1 MGMKVRKK
9 RMKDQFKDNINVD
22 NNESKVKKKK
32 RNQVVCIFVQGEKI
46 LHSQGKVILGL
57 NEIESTPKAR
67 YKKNFLVQL
76 STQKVQWKKYFQEGN
91 RAGGTKSFH
100 S

>member
-1 MGMKVRKK
+1 
-9 RMKDQFKDNINVD
+9 MKDQFKDNINVD
-22 NNESKVKKKK
+22 NNESKVKK
-32 RNQVVCIFVQGEKI
+32 NQVDCIFVQGEQI

-67 YKKNFLVQL
+67 YKKTFLVQL

>member
-32 RNQVVCIFVQGEKI
+32 RN
-46 LHSQGKVILGL
+46 
-57 NEIESTPKAR
+57 
-67 YKKNFLVQL
+67 
-76 STQKVQWKKYFQEGN
+76 
-91 RAGGTKSFH
+91 
-100 S
+100 